1 MYVNVYVSNHMCVCV
16 SVCVCIRS
24 LSAFSFFP
32 GVAVVQ
38 DSPAVSAL

>member
-1 MYVNVYVSNHMCVCV
+1 MYVNVYVSNHMCV

-24 LSAFSFFP
+24 LSAFFFFFP
-32 GVAVVQ
+32 GVAVEQ